1 VDHWGDRWGGLKVD
15 HWGDRWEGLKADH
28 WEGPMVNLKSDL
40 EKRVLDLLVLLE
52 ELVWSEQ
59 FQLALE
65 QILQQV
71 PQQAVKEA
79 TVKGG

>member
-1 VDHWGDRWGGLKVD
+1 
-15 HWGDRWEGLKADH
+15 
-28 WEGPMVNLKSDL
+28 MVNLKSDL

-59 FQLALE
+59 LQLALE

-71 PQQAVKEA
+71 PQQAVRGA
-79 TVKGG
+79 TVRVG

>member
-1 VDHWGDRWGGLKVD
+1 MD

-28 WEGPMVNLKSDL
+28 WEAPMVNLKSDL

-71 PQQAVKEA
+71 PQQAVREAVVKEGQG
-79 TVKGG
+79 VV